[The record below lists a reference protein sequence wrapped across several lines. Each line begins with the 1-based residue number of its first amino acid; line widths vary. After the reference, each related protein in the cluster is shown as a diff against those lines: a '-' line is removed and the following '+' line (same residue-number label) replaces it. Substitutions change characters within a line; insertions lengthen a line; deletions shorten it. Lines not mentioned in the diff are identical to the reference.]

1 MIRSSGRRATFLIWA
16 FVAGIA
22 LAATACREG
31 GKEPG
36 RGPAPMASAPV
47 NAALDPER
55 LYAMNCGRCHLP
67 DGRGVAG
74 IAPPLKDDPVVTD
87 RDAGELI
94 RVVLY
99 GVGGKTVAGQEYP
112 SRMPGFSEILSD
124 EEIAAVVNHTRT
136 RWGQHDSRVTPADVQ
151 KERQNP

>member
-1 MIRSSGRRATFLIWA
+1 MIRFSGRSATFFIWV

-22 LAATACREG
+22 LAATACRERA
-31 GKEPG
+31 KVPE
-36 RGPAPMASAPV
+36 RSPAPIASTPANPV
-47 NAALDPER
+47 LDPER

-74 IAPPLKDDPVVTD
+74 IAPPLQDDPVVTD
-87 RDAGELI
+87 RDPRELI

-112 SRMPGFSEILSD
+112 SRMPGFSEILRD

-136 RWGQHDSRVTPADVQ
+136 RWGHRDSPVTPADVQ
-151 KERQNP
+151 KERQKP